1 MSAQLRPVAIH
12 DFEAGSQ
19 EEHDIRSGL
28 AKQLDAVS
36 FPAAWLEPGRYLT
49 GSDAIIALFAARA
62 GRDPADIPVLTSYA
76 EGALRPMMA
85 LCKENFELKAA
96 AA

>member
-1 MSAQLRPVAIH
+1 MSAPLRPVAIH

-19 EEHDIRSGL
+19 EEHDIRSEL
-28 AKQLDAVS
+28 AKQLDTVS
-36 FPAAWLEPGRYLT
+36 FPAAWLEPGRHLT
-49 GSDAIIALFAARA
+49 GSGGIITLLVTRA
-62 GRDPADIPVLTSYA
+62 GRDAADIPVLASYA